1 MRFNPLPF
9 EFLQIF
15 DLDVAQVAVDVDDDG
30 DGHGGLRSTDS
41 DGEQGEEHSFQFV
54 GEEVAVEHGEVDI
67 DGVQNQFHTN

>member
-30 DGHGGLRSTDS
+30 DGQGGLGSRDC
-41 DGEQGEEHSFQFV
+41 DCKEREEH
-54 GEEVAVEHGEVDI
+54 AVKRTGRRRSPPTDPETENG
-67 DGVQNQFHTN
+67 